1 MKVGVYGGT
10 FDPPHVGHLL
20 LAEQAREQLRLERVL
35 WVPAGDPWR
44 KSGRTVS
51 SAADRVAMVRAAI
64 EGNDAFAVCELEA
77 EREGPTYSVET
88 LDELHRQ
95 RAKDELFFLLGL
107 DALLDLPNW
116 HEPARLIELASL
128 AVAPRGEAQ
137 PSVEE
142 LGRLLPGLAA
152 RVAWVKMPRIDV
164 SGTELRRRAAEGRSL
179 RYAVPDA
186 VARYIRQQRLYR
198 P

>member
-1 MKVGVYGGT
+1 MRVGVYGGT

-35 WVPAGDPWR
+35 WAPAGDPWR
-44 KSGRTVS
+44 KSGRGVS
-51 SAADRVAMVRAAI
+51 STEARVAMVRVAI
-64 EGNDAFAVCELEA
+64 EGNEAFAVCELEVA
-77 EREGPTYSVET
+77 REGPTYSVET

-95 RAKDELFFLLGL
+95 RPKDELVFLLGL

-128 AVAPRGEAQ
+128 AVAPRGQAQ
-137 PSVEE
+137 PSAGE
-142 LGRLLPGLAA
+142 LDRLLPGLTA
-152 RVAWVKMPRIDV
+152 RLVWVKMPRVDV

-186 VARYIRQQRLYR
+186 VERYIREQRLYR
-198 P
+198 G